1 MIIVKEIMNTN
12 NLRSMKVNLI
22 FPKFHKLLCMQN
34 FVEAKENSAVTDGG
48 KTCPDSSTKTVKLT
62 E

>member
-1 MIIVKEIMNTN
+1 MIIVKETVKRN
-12 NLRSMKVNLI
+12 NLSSPKVNLL
-22 FPKFHKLLCMQN
+22 FLKLHKLLCMQN
-34 FVEAKENSAVTDGG
+34 FVEAKENSGVTDGG